1 MLVVVAKTAE
11 AFCLLQFALTLV
23 LPNRLNHPNKP
34 SRTENNY
41 FYLLMPFFFL
51 LSGSPTK
58 FSKTGFLLQAIE
70 SILKKRN
77 VELRTAHKVDF
88 DREQFAPG
96 TPNGFITKTCNE
108 ITRAMAVVLVS
119 SVVKESST
127 RLLASLLDV
136 LGDNVFAR
144 KPVVLIATGGFP
156 AQVLTVEH
164 MLKPTLLRL
173 GTPTVAAR
181 VHLGAGYWRIVADGQ
196 LRLSHEGE
204 QEITDALDLVLRG
217 VVLRR
222 GKRAPVFGLTRT
234 AASNSAATR
243 AAIP

>member
-1 MLVVVAKTAE
+1 MTSPSSGIARIEDLRGKRVAVTRGTDPHIFLLRALASAGLTEKDIEIVPLQHPDGKTA
-11 AFCLLQFALTLV
+11 L
-23 LPNRLNHPNKP
+23 
-34 SRTENNY
+34 
-41 FYLLMPFFFL
+41 
-51 LSGSPTK
+51 
-58 FSKTGFLLQAIE
+58 
-70 SILKKRN
+70 
-77 VELRTAHKVDF
+77 
-88 DREQFAPG
+88 DR
-96 TPNGFITKTCNE
+96 
-108 ITRAMAVVLVS
+108 
-119 SVVKESST
+119 
-127 RLLASLLDV
+127 
-136 LGDNVFAR
+136 
-144 KPVVLIATGGFP
+144 
-156 AQVLTVEH
+156 AQVDAWAGLDPYMAQLEVDKGFKLFFRH
-164 MLKPTLLRL
+164 SDWNSLLRL